1 MPEPWL
7 CGIDAPQYAFQV
19 RRQVRGSMI
28 ESIRGGGFGV
38 MREAI
43 RRFQSL
49 SKNEQLGWLVIG
61 IIVYCA
67 GLIPLAAMAPIITKL

>member
-1 MPEPWL
+1 
-7 CGIDAPQYAFQV
+7 
-19 RRQVRGSMI
+19 
-28 ESIRGGGFGV
+28 

-61 IIVYCA
+61 VIFYCA
-67 GLIPLAAMAPIITKL
+67 GLIPLAAMAPLLTRI